1 MGGGIDSARETG
13 DDDVAGLAQL
23 ARDIFCKPPPVGG
36 YISRTDDPHCRA
48 FEYLHVAA
56 VPKRSISS
64 INICGPTFLVRIS
77 RNQSI
82 RSMSLKAFCVRSI
95 LQ

>member
-13 DDDVAGLAQL
+13 DDDVTGLAQL

-48 FEYLHVAA
+48 FEHLHVAA
-56 VPKRSISS
+56 QEQDWGGSAMAASVS
-64 INICGPTFLVRIS
+64 G
-77 RNQSI
+77 
-82 RSMSLKAFCVRSI
+82 
-95 LQ
+95 